1 MEYGMLLMFILFAI
15 FFVAAALMVNWLVM
29 PHNPTKEKNTIYE
42 CGVDP
47 VGDAHVRYNI
57 RFYVFA
63 LMYVIFAVEAA
74 FLIPWAVVYKKLI
87 QAGWFPLV
95 EVLIFLFVLVLGL
108 AYAWKKGELKWV

>member
-1 MEYGMLLMFILFAI
+1 MEYGMLLMFIAFAI
-15 FFVAAALMVNWLVM
+15 VFVVAALIVNWLVM
-29 PHNPTKEKNTIYE
+29 PHNPTKEKNIIYE

-47 VGDAHVRYNI
+47 EGEAHVRYNI

-74 FLIPWAVVYKKLI
+74 FLIPWAVVYKRLVET
-87 QAGWFPLV
+87 GWFPLV
-95 EVLIFLFVLVLGL
+95 EVIIFLFILVLGL